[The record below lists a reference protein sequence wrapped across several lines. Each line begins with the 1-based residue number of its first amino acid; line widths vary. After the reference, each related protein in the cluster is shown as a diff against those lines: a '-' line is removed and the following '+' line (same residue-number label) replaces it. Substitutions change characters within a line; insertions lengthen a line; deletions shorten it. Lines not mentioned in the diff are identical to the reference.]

1 MYTPQAESMGVN
13 IRFDEP
19 EEFIPVM
26 ADKSRIKQV
35 MVNLLDNALK
45 YAGDNSLI
53 EVNIF
58 TDKAKNTATVEVKD
72 YGKGIH
78 PDDITKVKQKFYKG
92 KGAKR
97 GSGIGLALVT
107 EIIALHGGTFNI
119 DSEYGKYTSMRFTLK
134 TVRTVKGK

>member
-1 MYTPQAESMGVN
+1 
-13 IRFDEP
+13 
-19 EEFIPVM
+19 M

-35 MVNLLDNALK
+35 MVNLLDNAIK
-45 YAGDNSLI
+45 YSQENSVI
-53 EVNIF
+53 EVNIYNNRLQG
-58 TDKAKNTATVEVKD
+58 KVCVEVKD

-107 EIIALHGGTFNI
+107 EIVAMHGGTFDI
-119 DSEYGKYTSMRFTLK
+119 ESEYGKYTSMRFTLR
-134 TVRTVKGK
+134 TVRTTKGL